1 MICALRLLAVL
12 RLGWSGLSAS
22 IEDFAI
28 RIFNSWKLGSRDQDN
43 GVLIVVA
50 PQEHRVRIEFGYGLE
65 DTLTDVAAER
75 IIRNLMT
82 PRLREGNYDVG
93 VEAGATAVIQILE
106 RRQPSAESAEWA
118 APPKPASGF
127 GVAPAPMPLGQR
139 ILISPFVFGF
149 IGLCTFIG
157 IVTPGGDGLVSVRL
171 SDPVLVPV
179 SDGDLRQPR
188 RTFHYWHVRRA
199 LSDRQDPGRA
209 HALVAQGA
217 GGSLAVKLLHRYARH
232 VVAKLRSSAPRH

>member
-93 VEAGATAVIQILE
+93 VEAGATAVIRILE
-106 RRQPSAESAEWA
+106 GRQPSAESAEWA

-127 GVAPAPMPLGQR
+127 ASVSCSGPTWCFHHAVAAASR
-139 ILISPFVFGF
+139 
-149 IGLCTFIG
+149 
-157 IVTPGGDGLVSVRL
+157 SVRSKLEL
-171 SDPVLVPV
+171 SGVT
-179 SDGDLRQPR
+179 SGSSFRG
-188 RTFHYWHVRRA
+188 WHLKVHRN
-199 LSDRQDPGRA
+199 
-209 HALVAQGA
+209 QG
-217 GGSLAVKLLHRYARH
+217 
-232 VVAKLRSSAPRH
+232 